1 MNLTT
6 EQFLSLFYAFRLCCQ
21 CVNSKLI
28 DIETI
33 FTTVT
38 LSVHLLRSACVR
50 KGGRFE
56 FSEIPY
62 INKCKH
68 KKLQKNGILKKKN
81 HISVEDQEDI
91 VKSLDIELSDIISEN
106 ISVEFIDN
114 TVDKISDVLVETV
127 KMHSVKRQFI
137 QTVLQ
142 LNIQFQI

>member
-1 MNLTT
+1 MK
-6 EQFLSLFYAFRLCCQ
+6 SW
-21 CVNSKLI
+21 
-28 DIETI
+28 
-33 FTTVT
+33 
-38 LSVHLLRSACVR
+38 
-50 KGGRFE
+50 
-56 FSEIPY
+56 
-62 INKCKH
+62 
-68 KKLQKNGILKKKN
+68 KKQN